1 MSASKNLEFEKT
13 SFLNKSNSAFIER
26 MYLKFVNKDAD
37 LPESWKDYFE
47 GIGDELNIIAKE
59 INGPSWGPK
68 KNTVDIDELQKKID
82 QDEKNFNGTA
92 VSINGASPS
101 SSRSNE
107 DSIKAVSMI
116 RSYRQRGHLIAKLD
130 PLELMKSDYLDELH
144 PESFGFKKT
153 DYQKN
158 IYLGGVINKNNSNI
172 KEILS
177 FLKKTYCGPVGYEY
191 MHISN
196 PTERK
201 WFRDRIEKSKDNLN
215 FTKNGKEAILNKL
228 IQAEG
233 FEKFLHTKYVGT
245 KRFGLDGGESLI
257 PALEQIIKISGQSQ
271 VKEVKIGM
279 SHRGRLNV
287 LANVLQKSYK
297 RIFNEFAGEFG
308 DSSDDE
314 AGDVKY
320 HLGASSNREF
330 DGNSVHVSLTDNP
343 SHLEAVNPVVLG
355 QTRAKQFFHK
365 DKQRNKVI
373 PILIHGDAA
382 FAGQGV
388 VAECFAMSGLPGHN
402 TGGTVHIIVNNQI
415 GFTTSPRFARS
426 SPYPSDVAKMVDAP
440 IIHANGD
447 DPEAV
452 VYAARIA
459 TEFRLKFNRDVVVDL
474 ICYRRFG
481 HNEGDEPS
489 FTQPLMYEKIRS
501 HPSTTKVYGQKLI
514 DEKIISNESLDNSI
528 KKFKDLLDDQYKN
541 AKDYKP
547 KIAWFEGTWSA
558 YKPERGKDKRGVTGA
573 DTNKLLEI
581 SEKINTLSSDLNL
594 HKTIVK
600 ILSNRKETVKSGKNI
615 DWSTAE
621 ALAFGSLLE
630 EGYPVR
636 LVGQDSG
643 RGTFS
648 QRHSVLRNQKDNSRY
663 VPLNNISNK
672 QKQFEVVDSFL
683 SELAVLGFEYGYSL
697 VEPNTLTLWEAQFGD
712 FANGA
717 QVVIDQFISSG
728 ERKWRRASGLVMLL
742 PHGYEGQGPEHSS
755 ARLERFLQL
764 CSNDNM
770 QVMNCTTPANYFHA
784 LRRQMHRDFR
794 KPLIMMTPKSL
805 LRNKYCVSNLED
817 FSKSNTFHR
826 VLWDHAIDPE
836 CKGFI
841 KLKESSKIKKVIMCS
856 GKIYFDLLEAREKY
870 KKDDVILFRI
880 EQLYPFPAKALVK
893 ELKPYASNAKFYW
906 CQEEPKNM
914 GAWFSVRDYIQW
926 TLDTIKANNNNIS
939 YIGRS
944 PDATPATG
952 YAKRHISQ
960 QKEIINK
967 VFN

>member
-1 MSASKNLEFEKT
+1 MSASKNLEYEKT
-13 SFLNKSNSAFIER
+13 SFLNKSNSAFIEQ
-26 MYLKFVNKDAD
+26 MYLKFINKDTD
-37 LPESWKDYFE
+37 LPDSWKDYFE
-47 GIGDELNIIAKE
+47 GIGDELNIIVEE

-68 KNTVDIDELQKKID
+68 KNKLNIDELQKKID
-82 QDEKNFNGTA
+82 QDDQNLNT
-92 VSINGASPS
+92 VSSNINGADTNS
-101 SSRSNE
+101 SKSNE
-107 DSIKAVSMI
+107 NSIKAVSMI

-130 PLELMKSDYLDELH
+130 PLELLKSDYLDDLH
-144 PESFGFKKT
+144 PESFGFKKA
-153 DYQKN
+153 DYNNN
-158 IYLGGVINKNNSNI
+158 IYLGGVINKENSNI
-172 KEILS
+172 KEILE

-201 WFRDRIEKSKDNLN
+201 WFRDRIEKSEDHLN

-245 KRFGLDGGESLI
+245 KRFGLDGAESLI

-308 DSSDDE
+308 TSSDE
-314 AGDVKY
+314 GAGDVKY

-365 DKQRNKVI
+365 DKERNKVI

-402 TGGTVHIIVNNQI
+402 TGGTIHIIVNNQI

-452 VYAARIA
+452 VYASRIA

-501 HPSTTKVYGQKLI
+501 HPSTTKVYGKKLV
-514 DEKIISNESLDNSI
+514 DENIISSEGLDNSI
-528 KKFKDLLDDQYKN
+528 KIFKNLLDDQFKN

-558 YKPERGKDKRGVTGA
+558 YKPEKGKDKRGVTGA
-573 DTNKLLEI
+573 DTKKLSEI
-581 SEKINTLSSDLNL
+581 SEKINTSSPELSL

-600 ILSNRKETVKSGKNI
+600 ILNNRKEAVRNGSNI

-717 QVVIDQFISSG
+717 QVVIDQFIASG

-817 FSKSNTFHR
+817 FNKSNTFHR
-826 VLWDHAIDPE
+826 VLWDHSIDP
-836 CKGFI
+836 KSRGFI
-841 KLKESSKIKKVIMCS
+841 KLKDSSDIKKVIMCS
-856 GKIYFDLLEAREKY
+856 GKIYFDLLEAREKL
-870 KKDDVILFRI
+870 KKDDIILFRI
-880 EQLYPFPAKALVK
+880 EQLYPFPAKALAK
-893 ELKPYASNAKFYW
+893 ELKPFTKNAKFFW

-926 TLDTIKANNNNIS
+926 TLDNIKANNNKIS

-944 PDATPATG
+944 PDASPATG
-952 YAKRHISQ
+952 YAKWHISQ
-960 QKEIINK
+960 QKEIIKK
-967 VFN
+967 VFE

>member
-1 MSASKNLEFEKT
+1 MSSSKNLEFEK
-13 SFLNKSNSAFIER
+13 SAFLSKSNSAFIEE
-26 MYLKFVNKDAD
+26 MYLKFVNKDPS
-37 LPESWKDYFE
+37 LPDSWIKYFSE
-47 GIGDELNIIAKE
+47 IGDQAEEVINE
-59 INGPSWGPK
+59 INGPSWSPSK
-68 KNTVDIDELQKKID
+68 K
-82 QDEKNFNGTA
+82 
-92 VSINGASPS
+92 VSINKEQKLDNGNYKQDELV
-101 SSRSNE
+101 SRESNAN
-107 DSIKAVSMI
+107 SINAVAMI

-130 PLELMKSDYLDELH
+130 PLGLRETDYLDELH
-144 PESFGFKKT
+144 PESYGFKKENYNSKIFL
-153 DYQKN
+153 D
-158 IYLGGVINKNNSNI
+158 GVINKQYSNI
-172 KEILS
+172 SEILK
-177 FLKKTYCGPVGYEY
+177 FLRDKYCGPLGYEY

-201 WFRDRIEKSKDNLN
+201 WFRDRVEKADDFK
-215 FTKNGKEAILNKL
+215 FTQNGKEAILKKL

-233 FEKFLHTKYVGT
+233 FEKFLHTKYVGS

-257 PALEQIIKISGQSQ
+257 PALEQIIKIGGQSKI
-271 VKEVKIGM
+271 KEVKIGM

-297 RIFNEFAGEFG
+297 RIFNEFAGEIN
-308 DSSDDE
+308 SNSDDDT
-314 AGDVKY
+314 GDVKY

-355 QTRAKQFFHK
+355 QTRAKQYFHK
-365 DKQRNKVI
+365 DKERKKVI

-402 TGGTVHIIVNNQI
+402 TGGTIHIVVNNQI

-426 SPYPSDVAKMVDAP
+426 SPYPSDIAKMVEAP
-440 IIHANGD
+440 IIHVNGD

-459 TEFRLKFNRDVVVDL
+459 IDFRLKFNRDVVVDL

-489 FTQPLMYEKIRS
+489 FTQPLMYKKIRS
-501 HPSTTKVYGQKLI
+501 HPTTIKVYGEKLVQEGSI
-514 DEKIISNESLDNSI
+514 TEDYLKNSI
-528 KKFKDLLDDQYKN
+528 KEFKELLDDQYKN
-541 AKDYKP
+541 AKNYKP
-547 KIAWFEGTWSA
+547 KIEWFEGTWSR
-558 YKPERGKDKRGVTGA
+558 YKPDRGKDKKGVTGY
-573 DTNKLLEI
+573 DIDKLRDI
-581 SEKINTLSSDLNL
+581 SNKINAIPEEFSI
-594 HKTIVK
+594 HKTISN
-600 ILSNRKETVKSGKNI
+600 ILEKRKLVVNKENGI

-621 ALAFGSLLE
+621 ALAFGSLLD

-663 VPLNNISNK
+663 IPLNNISK
-672 QKQFEVVDSFL
+672 SQKNFEIVDSFL

-697 VEPNTLTLWEAQFGD
+697 VEPNTLTIWEAQFGD

-717 QVVIDQFISSG
+717 QVVIDQFIASG
-728 ERKWRRASGLVMLL
+728 ERKWSRASGLVMLL

-770 QVMNCTTPANYFHA
+770 QVVNCTTPANYFHA

-794 KPLIMMTPKSL
+794 KPLIIMTPKSL
-805 LRNKYCVSNLED
+805 LRHKDCISSLND
-817 FSKSNTFHR
+817 FGKQNSFHR
-826 VLWDHAIDPE
+826 FLWDHAIDPKS
-836 CKGFI
+836 KGFI
-841 KLKESSKIKKVIMCS
+841 KLKKPKKIKKVILCS
-856 GKIYFDLLEAREKY
+856 GKIYFDLLEAREKL
-870 KKDDVILFRI
+870 KVDDVLFFRI
-880 EQLYPFPAKALVK
+880 EQLYPFPAKSLAK
-893 ELKPYASNAKFYW
+893 ELKVYAKNAQFCW
-906 CQEEPKNM
+906 CQEEPQNM

-926 TLDTIKANNNNIS
+926 TLDNIKANNKVVS

-944 PDATPATG
+944 PDASPATG
-952 YAKRHISQ
+952 YAKRHVSQ
-960 QKEIINK
+960 QQEIIKK
-967 VFN
+967 VFE

>member
-1 MSASKNLEFEKT
+1 MSASKNLELKKT
-13 SFLNKSNSAFIER
+13 AFLSKSNSAFIEE
-26 MYLKFVNKDAD
+26 MYMKFVNNDPT
-37 LPESWKDYFE
+37 LPDSWKRYFDE
-47 GIGDELNIIAKE
+47 IGDELDVIVNE
-59 INGPSWGPK
+59 INGPSWSPVK
-68 KNTVDIDELQKKID
+68 KFTIQKTQEQNYKNSQLNELETI
-82 QDEKNFNGTA
+82 
-92 VSINGASPS
+92 
-101 SSRSNE
+101 RSNAN
-107 DSIKAVSMI
+107 SIKAVAMI

-130 PLELMKSDYLDELH
+130 PLGLLKSDYLDELH
-144 PESFGFKKT
+144 PESYGFKKE
-153 DYQKN
+153 DYQKK
-158 IYLGGVINKNNSNI
+158 IFLDGVTNKQHSNI
-172 KEILS
+172 KEILH
-177 FLKKTYCGPVGYEY
+177 FLREKYCGPLGYEY

-201 WFRDRIEKSKDNLN
+201 WFRDRVEKTDDFK
-215 FTKNGKEAILNKL
+215 FTQNGKEAILNKL

-233 FEKFLHTKYVGT
+233 FEKFLHTKYVAT

-257 PALEQIIKISGQSQ
+257 PALEQIIKIGGQSK

-297 RIFNEFAGEFG
+297 RIFNEFAGEIN
-308 DSSDDE
+308 SSAE
-314 AGDVKY
+314 ESAGDVKY

-365 DKQRNKVI
+365 DKERKKVI

-402 TGGTVHIIVNNQI
+402 TGGTIHIIINNQI

-426 SPYPSDVAKMVDAP
+426 SPYPSDIAKMVEAP
-440 IIHANGD
+440 IIHVNGD

-459 TEFRLKFNRDVVVDL
+459 TDFRLKFNRDVVIDL

-489 FTQPLMYEKIRS
+489 FTQPLMYKKIRS
-501 HPSTTKVYGQKLI
+501 HPSPVKVYGEKLI
-514 DEKIISNESLDNSI
+514 NEKSISNEYLNNSI
-528 KKFKDLLDDQYKN
+528 KKFKDLLNEQFEN

-547 KIAWFEGTWSA
+547 KIEWFEGTWSR
-558 YKPERGKDKRGVTGA
+558 YKPEKGKDKRGITGY
-573 DTNKLLEI
+573 DIKELEEI
-581 SEKINTLSSDLNL
+581 STKINTIPKEINI
-594 HKTIVK
+594 HKTISK
-600 ILSNRKETVKSGKNI
+600 ILDNRKLNVKTGRNI

-648 QRHSVLRNQKDNSRY
+648 QRHSVLRNQLDNSRY
-663 VPLNNISNK
+663 VPLNNISKK

-717 QVVIDQFISSG
+717 QVVIDQFIASG
-728 ERKWRRASGLVMLL
+728 ERKWSRASGLVMLL

-794 KPLIMMTPKSL
+794 KPLVIMTPKSL
-805 LRNKYCVSNLED
+805 LRHKECVSNIKD
-817 FSKSNTFHR
+817 FSKENSFHR
-826 VLWDHAIDPE
+826 VLWDHAIDPYS
-836 CKGFI
+836 KGFI
-841 KLKESSKIKKVIMCS
+841 KLKKSEKITKVILCS
-856 GKIYFDLLEAREKY
+856 GKIYFDLIEAREKL
-870 KKDDVILFRI
+870 KRDDIIFFRI
-880 EQLYPFPAKALVK
+880 EQLYPFPVKALAK
-893 ELKPYASNAKFYW
+893 ELKPYKKKAKFYW

-914 GAWFSVRDYIQW
+914 GAWFAVRDYIQW
-926 TLDTIKANNNNIS
+926 TLETIKAKNNSIS
-939 YIGRS
+939 YIGRN

-952 YAKRHISQ
+952 YAQRHNSEQ
-960 QKEIINK
+960 QEIIKN
-967 VFN
+967 VFE

>member
-1 MSASKNLEFEKT
+1 MSSSKNLEIEKT
-13 SFLNKSNSAFIER
+13 GFLSKSNSAFIEQ
-26 MYLKFVNKDAD
+26 MYLQYINKDTN
-37 LPESWKDYFE
+37 LPQSWKNYFDE
-47 GIGDELNIIAKE
+47 IGDEIDIVVNE
-59 INGPSWGPK
+59 INGPSWSPK
-68 KNTVDIDELQKKID
+68 KNKIFIKDIKENITKNVEFNELEIIK
-82 QDEKNFNGTA
+82 
-92 VSINGASPS
+92 
-101 SSRSNE
+101 SNAN
-107 DSIKAVSMI
+107 SIKAVAMI

-130 PLELMKSDYLDELH
+130 PLGMMKSEYLDELH
-144 PESFGFKKT
+144 PESYGFKKE
-153 DYQKN
+153 DYNKK
-158 IYLGGVINKNNSNI
+158 IFLDGVTNKQHSNI
-172 KEILS
+172 REILE
-177 FLKKTYCGPVGYEY
+177 FLRNKYCGSIGYEY

-201 WFRDRIEKSKDNLN
+201 WFRDRVEKTDDFK
-215 FTKNGKEAILNKL
+215 FTQNGKEAILNKL

-257 PALEQIIKISGQSQ
+257 PALEQIIKIGGQSQ
-271 VKEVKIGM
+271 IKEVKIGM

-297 RIFNEFAGEFG
+297 RIFNEFAGQF
-308 DSSDDE
+308 SSSEDG

-320 HLGASSNREF
+320 HLGASSDREF

-365 DKQRNKVI
+365 DKERKKVI

-402 TGGTVHIIVNNQI
+402 TGGTIHIIINNQI

-426 SPYPSDVAKMVDAP
+426 SPYPSDIAKMVEAP
-440 IIHANGD
+440 IIHVNGD

-452 VYAARIA
+452 VYAGRIA
-459 TEFRLKFNRDVVVDL
+459 TDFRLKFNRDVVIDL

-489 FTQPLMYEKIRS
+489 FTQPLMYKKIRS
-501 HPSTTKVYGQKLI
+501 HPSPVNVYGERLI
-514 DEKIISNESLDNSI
+514 KNGTISKDFLNSSI
-528 KKFKDLLDDQYKN
+528 KKFKNLLDDQFKT

-547 KIAWFEGTWSA
+547 KIEWFEGTWSR

-573 DTNKLLEI
+573 DTKKLLEI
-581 SEKINTLSSDLNL
+581 SNKINSIPSEINI
-594 HKTIVK
+594 HKTISK
-600 ILSNRKETVKSGKNI
+600 ILDNRKLCVKNGSGI

-621 ALAFGSLLE
+621 ALAFGSLLD

-648 QRHSVLRNQKDNSRY
+648 QRHSVLRNQIDNSRY
-663 VPLNNISNK
+663 IPLNNISKK
-672 QKQFEVVDSFL
+672 QKNFEVVDSFL

-717 QVVIDQFISSG
+717 QVVIDQFIASG
-728 ERKWRRASGLVMLL
+728 ERKWSRASGLVMLL

-794 KPLIMMTPKSL
+794 KPLIIMTPKSL
-805 LRNKYCVSNLED
+805 LRHKYCVSNLDD
-817 FSKSNTFHR
+817 FNKKNSFHR
-826 VLWDHAIDPE
+826 VLWDHAIDTKS
-836 CKGFI
+836 KGFI
-841 KLKESSKIKKVIMCS
+841 KLKKAKKIKKVILCS
-856 GKIYFDLLEAREKY
+856 GKIYFDLLEAREKQ
-870 KKDDVILFRI
+870 KRDDIVFYRI
-880 EQLYPFPAKALVK
+880 EQLYPFPAKSLVK
-893 ELKPYASNAKFYW
+893 ELKPYAKNAKFYW

-926 TLDTIKANNNNIS
+926 TLDSIKANNKQVS
-939 YIGRS
+939 YIGRM
-944 PDATPATG
+944 PDASPATG
-952 YAKRHISQ
+952 YVKRHNSQ
-960 QKEIINK
+960 QQEILKK
-967 VFN
+967 VFE

>member
-1 MSASKNLEFEKT
+1 MSSSKNLEYAKT
-13 SFLNKSNSAFIER
+13 AFLSKSNSAFIEE
-26 MYLKFVNKDAD
+26 MYLKFVNNDPN
-37 LPESWKDYFE
+37 LPNGWKEYFSD
-47 GIGDELNIIAKE
+47 IGEEFEVVVNE
-59 INGPSWGPK
+59 INGPSWSPSK
-68 KNTVDIDELQKKID
+68 KVSINRNQTQTSEDKKID
-82 QDEKNFNGTA
+82 QVDLL
-92 VSINGASPS
+92 
-101 SSRSNE
+101 RSNAN
-107 DSIKAVSMI
+107 SIKAVAMI

-130 PLELMKSDYLDELH
+130 PLELLKADYLEELH
-144 PESFGFKKT
+144 PQSYGFKKE
-153 DYQKN
+153 DYHKK
-158 IYLGGVINKNNSNI
+158 IFLDGVTNKQHSTI
-172 KEILS
+172 KEILE
-177 FLKKTYCGPVGYEY
+177 FLREKYCNTIGYEY

-201 WFRDRIEKSKDNLN
+201 WFRDRVEKADDFQ

-233 FEKFLHTKYVGT
+233 FEKYLHTKYVGT

-257 PALEQIIKISGQSQ
+257 PALEQIIKIGGHSKI
-271 VKEVKIGM
+271 KEVKIGM

-297 RIFNEFAGEFG
+297 RIFNEFAGEINSTSEDG
-308 DSSDDE
+308 

-330 DGNSVHVSLTDNP
+330 DGNLVHVSLTDNP

-355 QTRAKQFFHK
+355 QTRAKQYFHQDRERK
-365 DKQRNKVI
+365 KVI

-402 TGGTVHIIVNNQI
+402 TGGTIHIIVNNQI

-426 SPYPSDVAKMVDAP
+426 SPYPSDIAKMVEAP
-440 IIHANGD
+440 IIHVNGD

-459 TEFRLKFNRDVVVDL
+459 TDFRLKFNRDVVIDL

-489 FTQPLMYEKIRS
+489 FTQPLMYKKIRS
-501 HPSTTKVYGQKLI
+501 HPSPVKVYGEKLI
-514 DEKIISNESLDNSI
+514 NEGSISKDYFNNSI
-528 KKFKDLLDDQYKN
+528 KNFKDLLDDQFKN
-541 AKDYKP
+541 AKNYKP
-547 KIAWFEGTWSA
+547 KIEWFEGTWSR
-558 YKPERGKDKRGVTGA
+558 YKPEKGKDKRGVTGF
-573 DTNKLLEI
+573 DKKKLIEI
-581 SEKINTLSSDLNL
+581 SIKINSVPSDINI
-594 HKTIVK
+594 HKTISK
-600 ILSNRKETVKSGKNI
+600 IIANRKASVIDGKSI

-648 QRHSVLRNQKDNSRY
+648 QRHSVLRNQSDNSRY
-663 VPLNNISNK
+663 IPLNNISQK
-672 QKQFEVVDSFL
+672 QKKFEIVDSFL

-717 QVVIDQFISSG
+717 QVVIDQFIASG
-728 ERKWRRASGLVMLL
+728 ERKWSRASGLVLLL

-794 KPLIMMTPKSL
+794 KPLIIMTPKSL
-805 LRNKYCVSNLED
+805 LRHKHCISQIDD
-817 FSKSNTFHR
+817 FSKKNSFHR
-826 VLWDHAIDPE
+826 ILWDHAMDPKT
-836 CKGFI
+836 KGFI
-841 KLKESSKIKKVIMCS
+841 ELRKPKKIKKVILCS
-856 GKIYFDLLEAREKY
+856 GKIYFDLLEAREKM
-870 KKDDVILFRI
+870 KRNDVVFYRI
-880 EQLYPFPAKALVK
+880 EQLYPFPAKTLVK
-893 ELKPYASNAKFYW
+893 ELKPYAKNAYFYW

-926 TLDTIKANNNNIS
+926 TLDSIKANNNEIS

-944 PDATPATG
+944 PDASPATG

-960 QKEIINK
+960 QKEIIKK
-967 VFN
+967 VFE

>member
-1 MSASKNLEFEKT
+1 MSSSKNLEFEKT
-13 SFLNKSNSAFIER
+13 DFLTKSNSAFIEQ
-26 MYLKFVNKDAD
+26 MYLQYVNKDSN
-37 LPESWKDYFE
+37 LPESWKNYFDE
-47 GIGDELNIIAKE
+47 IGDEVDIIIKE
-59 INGPSWGPK
+59 LNGPSWRPK
-68 KNTVDIDELQKKID
+68 KIKISVKD
-82 QDEKNFNGTA
+82 VQVKSDKVIETNDLGIIK
-92 VSINGASPS
+92 
-101 SSRSNE
+101 SNAN
-107 DSIKAVSMI
+107 SIKAVAMI

-130 PLELMKSDYLDELH
+130 PLGMMKSEYLDELH
-144 PESFGFKKT
+144 PESYGFKKD
-153 DYQKN
+153 DYNKK
-158 IYLGGVINKNNSNI
+158 IFLDGVINKKFSDI
-172 KEILS
+172 KKILE
-177 FLKKTYCGPVGYEY
+177 FLRDRYCGSLGYEY
-191 MHISN
+191 MHIAN

-201 WFRDRIEKSKDNLN
+201 WFRDRVEKSNDFS
-215 FTKNGKEAILNKL
+215 FTQNGRKAILNKL

-233 FEKFLHTKYVGT
+233 YEKFLHTKYVGT
-245 KRFGLDGGESLI
+245 KRFGLDGAESLI
-257 PALEQIIKISGQSQ
+257 PALEQIIKIGGQSQ

-297 RIFNEFAGEFG
+297 RIFNEFAEEI
-308 DSSDDE
+308 SSSEDG

-320 HLGASSNREF
+320 HLGASSDREF

-355 QTRAKQFFHK
+355 QTRAKQYFHK
-365 DKQRNKVI
+365 DKQRKKVI

-402 TGGTVHIIVNNQI
+402 TGGTIHIIINNQI

-426 SPYPSDVAKMVDAP
+426 SPYPSDIAKMVEAP
-440 IIHANGD
+440 IIHVNGD

-459 TEFRLKFNRDVVVDL
+459 TDFRLKFNRDVVIDL

-489 FTQPLMYEKIRS
+489 FTQPLMYKKIRS
-501 HPSTTKVYGQKLI
+501 HPSPVKVYGERLI
-514 DEKIISNESLDNSI
+514 NNNTISRDFLDESI
-528 KKFKDLLDDQYKN
+528 KKFKNLLDDQFKT

-547 KIAWFEGTWSA
+547 KIEWFEGTWSR
-558 YKPERGKDKRGVTGA
+558 YKPEKGKDKRGVTGA
-573 DTNKLLEI
+573 DTKKLLDI
-581 SEKINTLSSDLNL
+581 SNRINTIPKEINI
-594 HKTIVK
+594 HKTISK
-600 ILSNRKETVKSGKNI
+600 ILENRKIKVKNGLGI

-621 ALAFGSLLE
+621 SLAFGSLLE

-648 QRHSVLRNQKDNSRY
+648 QRHSVLRNQLDNSRY
-663 VPLNNISNK
+663 IPLNNISKK
-672 QKQFEVVDSFL
+672 QKNFEVVDSFL

-717 QVVIDQFISSG
+717 QVVIDQFIASG
-728 ERKWRRASGLVMLL
+728 ERKWSRASGLVMLL

-794 KPLIMMTPKSL
+794 KPLIIMTPKSL
-805 LRNKYCVSNLED
+805 LRHKYCVSNLKD
-817 FSKSNTFHR
+817 FSKKNSFHR
-826 VLWDHAIDPE
+826 VLWDHAIDPQSE
-836 CKGFI
+836 GFI
-841 KLKESSKIKKVIMCS
+841 KLKKPEKIKKVILCS
-856 GKIYFDLLEAREKY
+856 GKVYFDLLEAREKL
-870 KKDDVILFRI
+870 KVEDIILYRI

-893 ELKPYASNAKFYW
+893 ELKPYAKNATFHW

-914 GAWFSVRDYIQW
+914 GAWFSVRDYMQW
-926 TLDTIKANNNNIS
+926 TLDNIKAKNNQIS

-952 YAKRHISQ
+952 FAKRHIFQ

-967 VFN
+967 VFKK